1 MMDVTSC
8 YGDMFLFTQDP
19 WAQNHQNLTLPPK
32 VGIFSISSF
41 LLGDGGLR
49 YIYTIIWVNLITTSL
64 FDRTLESWLIRG
76 IIPKWPKYSGE

>member
-49 YIYTIIWVNLITTSL
+49 YIYIYHQHISCPHEMVNFNMNLYL
-64 FDRTLESWLIRG
+64 N
-76 IIPKWPKYSGE
+76 YSELALVGA